1 MTEVTKKWYSSK
13 TIWGILIAAIG
24 YVASEVLKVPDVQ
37 LPQNADFDQMKAYV
51 DAINA
56 ANGNLSV
63 IISQVVSAIG
73 TILAIIGRVKA
84 GQKIA

>member
-1 MTEVTKKWYSSK
+1 MTDVTKKWYASK

-37 LPQNADFDQMKAYV
+37 LPQNADFNQMKAYV

-56 ANGNLSV
+56 SNGNLSV

>member
-24 YVASEVLKVPDVQ
+24 YVASEVLKVPDIQ